1 MSLLDHH
8 TTFVF
13 DLDGTLI
20 DSLHDVAA
28 GINAALVELGFEPL
42 KQGDMQC
49 LIGPDLAY
57 MLPIVMARVAPE
69 KPFYFA
75 AFHAV
80 FCRHYTTQQQQTRLY
95 AGVEKTLRALRQ
107 HKKAVHVLTNKPAP
121 QAHAI
126 LTALGVRDLIG
137 EVIGPDT
144 FKRPKP
150 DPVGLVSL
158 MQRYQVAEDKMV
170 MIGDTEI
177 DIKTA
182 HQAGVTAVAV
192 TYGYRTQ
199 AQLASEN
206 PHFYSSH
213 PQDIL
218 TL

>member
-1 MSLLDHH
+1 LS
-8 TTFVF
+8 
-13 DLDGTLI
+13 
-20 DSLHDVAA
+20 
-28 GINAALVELGFEPL
+28 
-42 KQGDMQC
+42 
-49 LIGPDLAY
+49 
-57 MLPIVMARVAPE
+57 
-69 KPFYFA
+69 
-75 AFHAV
+75 
-80 FCRHYTTQQQQTRLY
+80 
-95 AGVEKTLRALRQ
+95 
-107 HKKAVHVLTNKPAP
+107 
-121 QAHAI
+121 
-126 LTALGVRDLIG
+126 VRDLIG

-206 PHFYSSH
+206 PHFYLAH
-213 PQDIL
+213 PQEIHSVSPDTASNIGPI
-218 TL
+218 